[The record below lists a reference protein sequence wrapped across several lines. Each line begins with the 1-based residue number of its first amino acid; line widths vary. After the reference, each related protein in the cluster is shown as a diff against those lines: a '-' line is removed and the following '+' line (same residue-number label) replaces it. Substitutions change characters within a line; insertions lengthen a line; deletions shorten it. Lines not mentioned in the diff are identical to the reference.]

1 MRRLTVQEEDQIID
15 LYIKQEKS
23 TTEVA
28 EVVGYSS
35 TLVAKVVKR
44 RGYQV
49 RSISKAKKGKSVS
62 KRKEYSEEE
71 IINLYKSGKSANQ
84 IGRKMNLSQSTIL
97 KVIRK
102 SDVEMR
108 NFSDYEYGDVET
120 HQKMK
125 KLYLS
130 GKSLMEVAD
139 ELNVSY
145 TNTHRVLSEFGV
157 IRTELEY
164 KSNVGKTISEKV
176 KEKIKITKQ
185 IRKERGDYDH
195 IYLERT
201 GYTYEEF
208 KKIQPKFR
216 KYRQEVRSVTNSQ
229 SLHELD
235 NYDKRGVSGQD
246 GAYHLDHIYS
256 VADGFQNNVPAEIVG
271 NISNLKMIPWE
282 MNLLKNSNSWITLNE
297 LKKRV
302 SS

>member
-49 RSISKAKKGKSVS
+49 RSISKAKKGKPVS

-145 TNTHRVLSEFGV
+145 TNTHRVLTEVGIVRSENQYMGF
-157 IRTELEY
+157 
-164 KSNVGKTISEKV
+164 NGKEHSE
-176 KEKIKITKQ
+176 ETKQ
-185 IRKERGDYDH
+185 KMRDTKLEKKINGDYDH

-201 GYTYEEF
+201 GYTYDEF

-271 NISNLKMIPWE
+271 NIANLKMIPWE

>member
-49 RSISKAKKGKSVS
+49 RSISKAKKGKPVS

-145 TNTHRVLSEFGV
+145 TNTHRVLTEVGIVRSENQYMGF
-157 IRTELEY
+157 
-164 KSNVGKTISEKV
+164 NGKEHSE
-176 KEKIKITKQ
+176 ETKQ
-185 IRKERGDYDH
+185 KMRDTKLEKKINGDYDH

-201 GYTYEEF
+201 GYTYDEF

-271 NISNLKMIPWE
+271 NIANLKMIPWE
-282 MNLLKNSNSWITLNE
+282 MNLLKNSNSWISLNE